1 MTGTPRPRSV
11 SRTAGALLLAVGVV
25 GTAGA
30 AQAHA
35 EPRQTGPCHIA
46 DHLPGEPLPDPAGYD
61 TDALWRF
68 GRGAG
73 QTVAVID
80 TGVAAHPRLPTLRG
94 GGDLVLAEPGG
105 GTEDCDAHGTLVAGL
120 IAAAPSPSD
129 DFHGLAPD
137 ATILSIRQSS
147 HRFSDPDAD
156 RDGTGSLATLAAAI
170 DLAVDGGATVINISE
185 VACAPGPDGARSPAL
200 AAAIERA
207 ARADVVIVAAAGNT
221 GGDCVADPQPADPRA
236 PTDPDAVRVH
246 TDIAP
251 AHFAGHVLTV
261 AAVDPGGVP
270 AEYSM
275 PGPWVAVAAPGTAP
289 MSLGTDGLVAT
300 RVRTEHGV
308 EPIVG
313 TSFAAPLVA
322 ATAALIRSRYP
333 QLSAAEVIDRI
344 VDTSIPIGGGWD
356 PRTGHGLL
364 DPVAALTAVEPP
376 RTAATSGLVRAFSV
390 PAPAPPPP
398 DPAPDVARIVVAA
411 AAVTAAAVGA
421 GIAGLRGRRRIRGR

>member
-1 MTGTPRPRSV
+1 VTRAPRPRPVPCAASALILAATIV
-11 SRTAGALLLAVGVV
+11 GAAGAPQ
-25 GTAGA
+25 
-30 AQAHA
+30 AQA

-46 DHLPGEPLPDPAGYD
+46 DSPPGEPLPDPAGYD

-94 GGDLVLAEPGG
+94 GGDLVLADPAG

-120 IAAAPSPSD
+120 IAAAPSADD

-156 RDGTGSLATLAAAI
+156 RDGTGSLATLATAI

-185 VACAPGPDGARSPAL
+185 VACAPGLDGARSPAL
-200 AAAIERA
+200 AAAVERA
-207 ARADVVIVAAAGNT
+207 VDADVVIVAAAGNA
-221 GGDCVADPQPADPRA
+221 GGDCVADPQPADPRN
-236 PTDPDAVRVH
+236 PTDRDAVRVH

-251 AHFAGHVLTV
+251 AHFTDRVLTV
-261 AAVDPGGVP
+261 AAVDPHGAP

-289 MSLGTDGLVAT
+289 MSLGTDELVAT

-322 ATAALIRSRYP
+322 ATAALVRARYP

-344 VDTSIPIGGGWD
+344 VDTSVPIGGGWD

-364 DPVAALTAVEPP
+364 DPVAALTAVDPP
-376 RTAATSGLVRAFSV
+376 GSAPAASRVRTFSV
-390 PAPAPPPP
+390 PAPVPPPP
-398 DPAPDVARIVVAA
+398 DPAPHAARIVVAA
-411 AAVTAAAVGA
+411 AAVTALLVGA
-421 GIAGLRGRRRIRGR
+421 GIAGVRGRRRAR